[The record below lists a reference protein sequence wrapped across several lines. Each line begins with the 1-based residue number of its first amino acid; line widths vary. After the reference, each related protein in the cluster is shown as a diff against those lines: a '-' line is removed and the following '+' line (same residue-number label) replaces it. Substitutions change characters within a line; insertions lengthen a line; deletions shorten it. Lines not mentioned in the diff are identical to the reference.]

1 MKRTVGLIVDS
12 TFGLDKKYAKK
23 YDITIVPLKVL
34 IDDKEYIDGEL
45 DPELVIQALKD
56 GKQVKTSQPAPELFM
71 QAINHQL
78 IDFKEVIVLT
88 LSKTLSGTN
97 NSANLAYTI
106 MGNNQVHVVD
116 TETTINGGAYLAMN
130 LMTYLEEEKTAEEA
144 LVYLESLKKKGSIIF
159 TVDNLQTLVLNG
171 RLGRVSAFIGNIL
184 KVKPILR
191 FKDGVLE
198 LEHKTRSF
206 SNVLL
211 YVLSEVKKLQAHGTV
226 IVRIGY
232 VDTSVQAKELEH
244 EIFQLGEGID
254 VALTG
259 YISPVIAAHVGLGG
273 LGVYLSYTEN
283 A

>member
-1 MKRTVGLIVDS
+1 MKRSVGLVVDS
-12 TFGLDKKYAKK
+12 TFGLDLKLAKK
-23 YDITIVPLKVL
+23 FDITIVPLKVL
-34 IDDKEYIDGEL
+34 IENKEFIDGEL
-45 DPELVIQALKD
+45 DPELVIKALAE
-56 GKQVKTSQPAPELFM
+56 GKQVKTSQPSPELFM

-78 IDFKEVIVLT
+78 IDFNEVIVLT

-97 NSANLAYTI
+97 NSANLALTI
-106 MGNNQVHVVD
+106 MGNDRVFVVD
-116 TETTINGGAYLAMN
+116 TETTINGGAFLTEKLVEFLEEGHTAEEG
-130 LMTYLEEEKTAEEA
+130 LTYLET
-144 LVYLESLKKKGSIIF
+144 LKKKGSIIF

-191 FKDGVLE
+191 FRDGVLD

-206 SNVLL
+206 SNVKL
-211 YVLSEVKKLQAHGTV
+211 YILSEVKKLQEFGNVT
-226 IVRIGY
+226 IKIGY

-244 EIFQLGEGID
+244 EIFQLGEGIE
-254 VALTG
+254 VSLTG

-273 LGVYLSYTEN
+273 LGVYLTYDEN